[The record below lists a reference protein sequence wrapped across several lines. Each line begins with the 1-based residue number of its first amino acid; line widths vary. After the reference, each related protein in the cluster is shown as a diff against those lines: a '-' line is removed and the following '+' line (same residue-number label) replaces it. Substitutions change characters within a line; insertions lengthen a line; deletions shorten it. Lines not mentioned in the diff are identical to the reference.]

1 MYTDRYRQTIKGLLD
16 VIKSTIDAYV
26 EETHR
31 LVAEAE
37 VLTCEGEY
45 KESDMR
51 LYAAQ
56 VLVDITS
63 KINRETRDRIVGLLG
78 DDAK

>member
-1 MYTDRYRQTIKGLLD
+1 MYTDGYKHIIEGLLD

-37 VLTCEGEY
+37 FLTHEGEY

-56 VLVDITS
+56 ILVDITS
-63 KINRETRDRIVGLLG
+63 KINKETRDKIVELLG